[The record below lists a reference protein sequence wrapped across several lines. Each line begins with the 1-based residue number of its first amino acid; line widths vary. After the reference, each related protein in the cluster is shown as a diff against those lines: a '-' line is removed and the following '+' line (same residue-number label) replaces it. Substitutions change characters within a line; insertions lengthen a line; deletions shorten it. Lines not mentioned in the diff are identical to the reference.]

1 MLFQV
6 IYKKFQIPCPFIPNM
21 DVILNETVSKIL
33 NNTVGFLNTTAVVY
47 NEDVC
52 TPKYFVFNSQVRN
65 GQIC

>member
-1 MLFQV
+1 M
-6 IYKKFQIPCPFIPNM
+6 IYKKFQIPCPYIPDM
-21 DVILNETVSKIL
+21 DVILNETVSKVL
-33 NNTVGFLNTTAVVY
+33 NNTVGFLNTTTAVVY